1 MEVGI
6 LGPLVVTVNG
16 TSLAPSAAKP
26 RQVLALLASNLG
38 RHVSVGT
45 IVQELWGDATPGCP
59 TAVVQTYVKQLRR
72 ALAAALAP
80 ADGPDAKQ
88 VLSRTHTGYV
98 LGLPGADV
106 DAREFERM
114 TVRGQQALGRH
125 EAEEAAALLDKALAV
140 WRGPALVD
148 VRTGPVLETEVR
160 RLDEARRGALESRMS
175 AYLLLGRHA
184 ELIGELGVLTA
195 RYPLQESLH
204 ALLILSLHRSSRSG
218 EALEVYRRLRA
229 AMVGELGIEPSQ
241 RLQRL
246 HHAIL
251 RDDPAL
257 ESPAAGLAVF

>member
-1 MEVGI
+1 MEVGV

-16 TSLAPSAAKP
+16 TSLVPSAAKP
-26 RQVLALLASNLG
+26 RQVLALLAANLG
-38 RHVSVGT
+38 RHVSLGA
-45 IVQELWGDATPGCP
+45 IVQELWGDETPGRP

-72 ALAAALAP
+72 ALSTALVP
-80 ADGPDAKQ
+80 TGGPDAKE

-98 LGLPGADV
+98 LDLPGVDV
-106 DAREFERM
+106 DAREFEWM
-114 TVRGQQALGRH
+114 TLRGQQALARH
-125 EAEEAAALLDKALAV
+125 EAEEAAVLLDKALAV

-148 VRTGPVLETEVR
+148 VRTGSVLQTEVR
-160 RLDEARRGALESRMS
+160 RLDEARRSALESRMS

-184 ELIGELGVLTA
+184 ELIGELGVLTT

-204 ALLILSLHRSSRSG
+204 ALLIVSLHRCSRSG

-257 ESPAAGLAVF
+257 EPPTAGLAVF